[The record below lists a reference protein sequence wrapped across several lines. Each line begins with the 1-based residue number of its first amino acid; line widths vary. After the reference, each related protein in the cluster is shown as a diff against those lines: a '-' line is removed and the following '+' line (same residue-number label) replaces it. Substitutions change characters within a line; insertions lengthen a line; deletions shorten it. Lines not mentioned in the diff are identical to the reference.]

1 MTRSDKIWSN
11 KSPFQPFFKNCVTKP
26 SKRPYQKGLQNVTPD
41 KHSNTFCTPPLWASS
56 CSGPPYTVFGDAGKH
71 AGTGAYCALRTERRG

>member
-1 MTRSDKIWSN
+1 MTLMPNTLALGTPPPLATSRGHLSAPGHLRQS
-11 KSPFQPFFKNCVTKP
+11 
-26 SKRPYQKGLQNVTPD
+26 GLQIRTHA

-56 CSGPPYTVFGDAGKH
+56 CSGPPYTVCGDAGKH